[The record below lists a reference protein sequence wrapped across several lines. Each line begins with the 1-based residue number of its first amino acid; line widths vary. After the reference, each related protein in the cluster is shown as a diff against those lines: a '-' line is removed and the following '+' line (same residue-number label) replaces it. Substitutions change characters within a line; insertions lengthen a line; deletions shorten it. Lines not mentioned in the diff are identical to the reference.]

1 MQLTTNRFSR
11 NDFQNA
17 VGYSVV
23 SYTKVKAV
31 WSVVYVVDGRKCC
44 KFVSVSQLLKAKFSA
59 MVERSKEV
67 QFTFISH
74 TFAKTSNG
82 HITSLSGCDCPALL
96 GAYGLQVNNKPV
108 CKHMIAYSKAQ
119 FNAQN
124 LTQFIT
130 LVA

>member
-1 MQLTTNRFSR
+1 MQLTAQRFSR

-17 VGYSVV
+17 VGFEVV
-23 SYTKVKAV
+23 SYTAVK
-31 WSVVYVVDGRKCC
+31 SVFSVIYLVDGKKCC
-44 KFVSVSQLLKAKFSA
+44 KFVSISQLLKAKFSA
-59 MVERSKEV
+59 LVQRSKEV

-82 HITSLSGCDCPALL
+82 HIVSLSGCDCPALQ
-96 GAYGLQVNNKPV
+96 GAYGLQVNSKPV

-124 LTQFIT
+124 LSQFIT